1 MQSLIQQ
8 ENDTS
13 APSLACLPLSTSHH
27 SQRVVTHVPS
37 CPRDHPPFE
46 SCCFPPLWSL
56 MMISTSSQVLWVG
69 WLAVLSIPPSS
80 SPFSDEP
87 LSFLVSRFSTL
98 SVSLLDVYV
107 SFEHFFFPLVHPTDL
122 HFPALL
128 SRLLFFVVL
137 PRLVVFEPIIVRL
150 LNHGKSVLLFIFTCP
165 SFATKS

>member
-1 MQSLIQQ
+1 MLVI
-8 ENDTS
+8 T
-13 APSLACLPLSTSHH
+13 LPLNRAVDRAS
-27 SQRVVTHVPS
+27 
-37 CPRDHPPFE
+37 
-46 SCCFPPLWSL
+46 PPLVSL
-56 MMISTSSQVLWVG
+56 MMILTSSQVLWVG
-69 WLAVLSIPPSS
+69 WLAVVSILPYSVILNVAFGP
-80 SPFSDEP
+80 DEP